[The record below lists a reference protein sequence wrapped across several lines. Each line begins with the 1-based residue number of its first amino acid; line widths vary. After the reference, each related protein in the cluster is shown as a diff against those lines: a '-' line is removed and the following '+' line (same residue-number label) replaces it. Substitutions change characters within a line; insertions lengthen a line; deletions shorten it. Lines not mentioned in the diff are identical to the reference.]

1 MLPCL
6 YALRCAGV
14 AAWLA
19 PSRAP
24 VLHGRLCSFH
34 HRCCPHTASARAM
47 RSNRTIVSMGKGL
60 SRKKAFRQK
69 ASSPPA
75 SQQSA
80 VAAPSK
86 AALNMLEEETV
97 GGPERHP
104 TSAEGYQ
111 TLFTYY
117 QKVAAPKQLLV
128 KAEEA
133 RSKALLSPA
142 LLAYALKAELEM
154 GRADLAHSLLSSG
167 SEADARQWAA
177 WLAGAE
183 PSDTIALIRA
193 ACRANEPQLAQD
205 LMALAGVLVPAKC
218 SDGSAAEAG
227 AAVLSPAAA
236 ATAAVLYPSLV
247 SAWFRC
253 DRRAEA
259 LATLEAMAQGRIA
272 ADVDALNRLVR
283 GAQLRRDLVTVFA
296 VLDAMT
302 AARVAAN
309 DATYEVTYSFI
320 DFASTL

>member
-6 YALRCAGV
+6 FAVRYAGV
-14 AAWLA
+14 AAWSA

-24 VLHGRLCSFH
+24 VLLGRLCRLH
-34 HRCCPHTASARAM
+34 QPCCPHTASLRAV
-47 RSNRTIVSMGKGL
+47 RSSRTIVSMGKGF

-69 ASSPPA
+69 ASSPAP

-80 VAAPSK
+80 VAAPCK
-86 AALNMLEEETV
+86 AALNAVEEETV
-97 GGPERHP
+97 GGPKRHP

-133 RSKALLSPA
+133 RSKGLLTPA

-154 GRADLAHSLLSSG
+154 GRADLAHALLSSG
-167 SEADARQWAA
+167 SEADAQRWAA

-205 LMALAGVLVPAKC
+205 LMALAGVLVPAKS
-218 SDGSAAEAG
+218 SDSSAADAG
-227 AAVLSPAAA
+227 AAALSPAAA

-272 ADVDALNRLVR
+272 AEVDALNRLVR

-302 AARVAAN
+302 AARVSAN
-309 DATYEVTYSFI
+309 DATYEVISSLI
-320 DFASTL
+320 DLASTL